1 MAQAAPQFP
10 SLDAWERMSEP
21 EQDALLDRIERVRRR
36 ELLWSRA
43 RAGLVLGAVLA
54 VLFGALYLAR

>member
-1 MAQAAPQFP
+1 
-10 SLDAWERMSEP
+10 MSEP